1 MSELQL
7 RDVRVHFLLE
17 NAVVRAVDGVSFDV
31 RESETLVLVGESG
44 SGKSVLGTAILR
56 LLPENARV
64 GGEIWF
70 NGENLLEMTEE
81 EMRRIRGREIAW
93 IPQNSSTSLN
103 PVLNVGSQVAE
114 PLEVHMKLRRSAA
127 LRRVVELF
135 NFFGIKQL
143 RGGFTSTHISS
154 VRDG

>member
-56 LLPENARV
+56 LLPENASWWRNMV
-64 GGEIWF
+64 QW
-70 NGENLLEMTEE
+70 
-81 EMRRIRGREIAW
+81 RK
-93 IPQNSSTSLN
+93 PS
-103 PVLNVGSQVAE
+103 
-114 PLEVHMKLRRSAA
+114 
-127 LRRVVELF
+127 
-135 NFFGIKQL
+135 
-143 RGGFTSTHISS
+143 
-154 VRDG
+154 